1 MSQKQGLEIRHHLL
15 NVLFVNKEFCNF
27 SLTNA
32 YRVGRPGIVVID
44 PTNG

>member
-1 MSQKQGLEIRHHLL
+1 MSQKQGLKIRLQVV
-15 NVLFVNKEFCNF
+15 NVIFLNKEFCNF